1 MAQTGTVLVETV
13 TSFPPQMTSL
23 LLPLES
29 LMVSSLASINVN
41 VRLGFC
47 FSLCVHFFAPVRV
60 LVVVCVCGVGVNFL
74 PRCRLAKT

>member
-1 MAQTGTVLVETV
+1 MAQTGTVLVETA

-29 LMVSSLASINVN
+29 LMASSLASINVN

-47 FSLCVHFFAPVRV
+47 FSFCVHFF
-60 LVVVCVCGVGVNFL
+60 CTCESVGGGMCMRGGCKF
-74 PRCRLAKT
+74 PP